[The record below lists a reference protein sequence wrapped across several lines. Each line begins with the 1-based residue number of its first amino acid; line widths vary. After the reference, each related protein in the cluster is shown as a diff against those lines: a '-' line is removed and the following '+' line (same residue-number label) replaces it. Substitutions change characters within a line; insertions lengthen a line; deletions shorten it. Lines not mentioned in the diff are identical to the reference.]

1 MATIQLPL
9 DFKEFLQYLN
19 EERVDY
25 LVVGGYAVNV
35 HGYVRATG
43 DLDVW
48 IGIAPTNID
57 SLVRALRR
65 FGFGQ
70 IDAAVFQNRS
80 AVFQIGVVPLRIDI
94 FTSIPG
100 LDFDAALSR
109 RVQVELAEIQVAF
122 LCRDDLLASKL
133 ASGRSKDLADID
145 NLP

>member
-1 MATIQLPL
+1 MATIQLPP
-9 DFKEFLQYLN
+9 DFKEFLQFLN
-19 EERVDY
+19 EEQVEY

-48 IGIAPTNID
+48 IGIAPDNLD

-65 FGFGQ
+65 FGFAQ
-70 IDAAVFQNRS
+70 IDASIFLNRS
-80 AVFQIGVVPLRIDI
+80 AVFQIGVIPLRIDI
-94 FTSIPG
+94 FTTIPG
-100 LDFDAALSR
+100 LDFHSSLQR
-109 RVQVELAEIQVAF
+109 RVQVELNGVQVPF

-133 ASGRSKDLADID
+133 ASGRPKDLADID